1 MCSCGVLNCYICSH
15 CQVELKINY
24 NALHVS
30 TRDHLD
36 GTTLKGETLVV
47 TFSRFDR
54 VRMPFEANL
63 PADDMTK
70 DFSGEQFK
78 KYRR

>member
-1 MCSCGVLNCYICSH
+1 M
-15 CQVELKINY
+15 NY
-24 NALHVS
+24 NALQVHIS

-54 VRMPFEANL
+54 LRMPYEANL